1 MRSAEVLE
9 LPHKAQVLELALAE
23 VLELPLCAQVLALAI
38 SNLCGSASTCAP
50 EVLPLAP
57 AEVLALPH
65 KAQVL
70 ELALAEVLEL
80 PHEAEVLALSRAQLG
95 GSRAHTNTYSK
106 AMILYPKGN
115 SMFLNTFLAILRCLN
130 DSYRLSASRNQICST
145 KKRQKKRIF
154 MYVFCV
160 FFCRTIL
167 IS

>member
-1 MRSAEVLE
+1 MQASHFASQEPKTLFFIRFVRDPPPAAR
-9 LPHKAQVLELALAE
+9 AQ

-115 SMFLNTFLAILRCLN
+115 SMLLNTFLPL
-130 DSYRLSASRNQICST
+130 
-145 KKRQKKRIF
+145 F
-154 MYVFCV
+154 W
-160 FFCRTIL
+160 
-167 IS
+167 

>member
-1 MRSAEVLE
+1 MRDP
-9 LPHKAQVLELALAE
+9 LPAARAQ

-106 AMILYPKGN
+106 AKILHPKGN
-115 SMFLNTFLAILRCLN
+115 SMLLNTFLPL
-130 DSYRLSASRNQICST
+130 
-145 KKRQKKRIF
+145 F
-154 MYVFCV
+154 W
-160 FFCRTIL
+160 
-167 IS
+167 

>member
-1 MRSAEVLE
+1 MRLHISETNCFLFEDFDKISRVFLI
-9 LPHKAQVLELALAE
+9 LH
-23 VLELPLCAQVLALAI
+23 PLCAQVLALAI
-38 SNLCGSASTCAP
+38 SNLRGSASTCAP

-115 SMFLNTFLAILRCLN
+115 SMLLNTFLPL
-130 DSYRLSASRNQICST
+130 
-145 KKRQKKRIF
+145 F
-154 MYVFCV
+154 W
-160 FFCRTIL
+160 
-167 IS
+167 